1 MYLPPKNYVDDVRQ
15 GTEQIR
21 KGCRFDKDENA
32 IVFKEERKQ
41 SDKEENLTDLRRMG
55 NVCLEAMNSVAEDLT
70 FAVESQE
77 EFENTRLQTL
87 DFEAWLDEDEGI
99 VKHNANPTG
108 DTGEERHG
116 QPAEALHPGQ

>member
-15 GTEQIR
+15 GTEQII

-41 SDKEENLTDLRRMG
+41 SDNEENLTDLRRMG

-70 FAVESQE
+70 LTFDL
-77 EFENTRLQTL
+77 NLKIK
-87 DFEAWLDEDEGI
+87 GY
-99 VKHNANPTG
+99 KH
-108 DTGEERHG
+108 
-116 QPAEALHPGQ
+116 

>member
-32 IVFKEERKQ
+32 IVFKEERTQ

-55 NVCLEAMNSVAEDLT
+55 NVCLEAVNSIAENLT
-70 FAVESQE
+70 FTVESQE
-77 EFENTRLQTL
+77 
-87 DFEAWLDEDEGI
+87 DFRIKGY
-99 VKHNANPTG
+99 KHLISK
-108 DTGEERHG
+108 HG
-116 QPAEALHPGQ
+116 LMKMKEL